1 MSELG
6 AAQSPIT
13 AAQIV
18 ARLLSMD
25 PSALRDVAAA
35 IPPAVTTPIGLT
47 IFASQSIQAARMAQG
62 WAVPPGVKL
71 FQNTFCR

>member
-1 MSELG
+1 
-6 AAQSPIT
+6 
-13 AAQIV
+13 
-18 ARLLSMD
+18 MD